1 MAGLFNK
8 FPFTNFHEVNTDWIV
23 REVKAVGEQLTALD
37 TKITA
42 DMLALAKQVKAIQD
56 DVNTKL
62 EGIEATIAQKA
73 AEEVER
79 LVNEGRFDELITP
92 ALEQLSKDLQDKIN
106 NANTISG
113 KALANTNKTQYLNTL
128 ANKSILIIGD
138 SNSDES
144 YNGGG
149 KITKH
154 WTTELKNIINSKAS
168 GNSTTIVNNSKAG
181 SKMSYAISTLTE
193 INKTTTRYDII
204 IIMLGTNDYGGMTDY
219 AEFRTNLASVAGL
232 LQPHITT
239 KGSQVYMVS
248 PPKRSLAQRDIANH
262 VPLVV
267 YAREI
272 ANTCKQWGFNF
283 IDAWCKIPE
292 LNVENTE
299 SRNKWLADGSLH
311 FSDAFAPI
319 YAEWIL
325 SYLVSEK
332 GDDIGDYY
340 EEYRGTC
347 MTPMFSN
354 TNNFEYDATRSSIKV
369 GSKKHFISVNGKLKQ
384 GGGNTTGIQPIMN
397 VPAWLT
403 GAGNIA
409 VLDAMWTSYSRGAA
423 VEKTAAFINNP
434 GKTMY
439 ADITGNTSTG
449 KTYTITGNVEVSPY
463 AVVDA

>member
-1 MAGLFNK
+1 MGLWNK
-8 FPFTNFHEVNTDWIV
+8 FPFTNFHEVNTDWIIS
-23 REVKAVGEQLTALD
+23 EVKNVLERMGTLEDKTE
-37 TKITA
+37 A
-42 DMLALAKQVKAIQD
+42 DLLALAKQIVGIQE
-56 DVNTKL
+56 DVGGKL
-62 EGIEATIAQKA
+62 NNIDATIAQKA
-73 AEEVER
+73 AEEVQR
-79 LVNEGRFDELITP
+79 LVEEGRFDELITP
-92 ALEQLSKDLQDKIN
+92 ALEQLSKDLQDKIDSATTVSN
-106 NANTISG
+106 
-113 KALANTNKTQYLNTL
+113 KAIVNTNKIQYLNTL
-128 ANKSILIIGD
+128 ANKNILIIGD

-144 YNGGG
+144 YTGGG

-181 SKMSYAISTLTE
+181 SKMTYAIDTLTT

-219 AEFRTNLASVAGL
+219 AQFRTNLASVAGL
-232 LQPHITT
+232 LQPHVTA
-239 KGSQVYMVS
+239 KGCQVYMVS
-248 PPKRSLAQRDIANH
+248 PPKRSLAQRDVANH
-262 VPLVV
+262 VPLVI

-272 ANTCKQWGFNF
+272 ANTCKQWGFHF
-283 IDAWCKIPE
+283 VDAWCKIPE
-292 LNVENTE
+292 LNIDNTE

-311 FSDAFAPI
+311 FSDVFAPI

-325 SYLVSEK
+325 SYITSEK

-397 VPAWLT
+397 VPAWLV

-423 VEKTAAFINNP
+423 VEKAAVFINNP

-449 KTYTITGNVEVSPY
+449 KTYTITGNVEVSPFS
-463 AVVDA
+463 VVDA

>member
-1 MAGLFNK
+1 MGLWNK
-8 FPFTNFHEVNTDWIV
+8 FPFTNFHEVNTDWIIS
-23 REVKAVGEQLTALD
+23 EVKNVLERMD
-37 TKITA
+37 TLEDKTEA
-42 DMLALAKQVKAIQD
+42 DLLALAKQIVGIQE
-56 DVNTKL
+56 DVDGKL
-62 EGIEATIAQKA
+62 NNIDTTIAQKA
-73 AEEVER
+73 AEEVRR
-79 LVNEGRFDELITP
+79 LVEEGRFDELITP
-92 ALEQLSKDLQDKIN
+92 ALEQLSKDLRDDIASAKDV
-106 NANTISG
+106 SG

-138 SNSDES
+138 SNSDET
-144 YNGGG
+144 YNGSG

-154 WTTELKNIINSKAS
+154 WTTELKNIIKSKAS

-193 INKTTTRYDII
+193 INKTSTRYDII

-219 AEFRTNLASVAGL
+219 AEFRANLASVAGL
-232 LQPHITT
+232 LQPHVTA
-239 KGSQVYMVS
+239 KGCQVYMVS
-248 PPKRSLAQRDIANH
+248 PPKRSLAQRDVANH
-262 VPLVV
+262 VPLVI

-272 ANTCKQWGFNF
+272 ANTCKQWGFHF
-283 IDAWCKIPE
+283 VDAWCKIPE
-292 LNVENTE
+292 LNIDNTE
-299 SRNKWLADGSLH
+299 SRNKCLSDGSLH

-325 SYLVSEK
+325 SYLISEK

-340 EEYRGTC
+340 EEYRGAC

-354 TNNFEYDATRSSIKV
+354 TNNFEYDPTRSSIKV

-384 GGGNTTGIQPIMN
+384 GGGNTSGIQPIMN
-397 VPAWLT
+397 VPAWLV

-423 VEKTAAFINNP
+423 VEKAAVFINNP

-449 KTYTITGNVEVSPY
+449 KTYTITGNVEVSPFS
-463 AVVDA
+463 VVDA

>member
-106 NANTISG
+106 SANTISG

-248 PPKRSLAQRDIANH
+248 PPKRSLAQRDVANH

-397 VPAWLT
+397 VPAWLI

-423 VEKTAAFINNP
+423 VEKAAAFINNP

>member
-1 MAGLFNK
+1 MGLFNR
-8 FPFTNFHEVNTDWIV
+8 FPYTNFHEVNTDWIIK
-23 REVKAVGEQLTALD
+23 EVKSIGEQMSSLDKKVTEDVLALSKQI
-37 TKITA
+37 TKIRE
-42 DMLALAKQVKAIQD
+42 
-56 DVNTKL
+56 DVNNQL
-62 EGIEATIAQKA
+62 EGIDATIAQKA
-73 AEEVER
+73 SEEVQR

-92 ALEQLSKDLQDKIN
+92 ALEQLSKDLQDKIDSATTVSN
-106 NANTISG
+106 
-113 KALANTNKTQYLNTL
+113 KALVNTNKIQYLNTL
-128 ANKSILIIGD
+128 ANKNILIIGD
-138 SNSDES
+138 SNSDETYTGS
-144 YNGGG
+144 G

-181 SKMSYAISTLTE
+181 SKMTYAIDTLTA

-219 AEFRTNLASVAGL
+219 AQFRTNLASVAGL
-232 LQPHITT
+232 LQPHVTA
-239 KGSQVYMVS
+239 KGCQVYMVS
-248 PPKRSLAQRDIANH
+248 PPKRSLAQRDVANH
-262 VPLVV
+262 VPLVI

-272 ANTCKQWGFNF
+272 ANACKQWGFHF
-283 IDAWCKIPE
+283 VDAWCKIPE
-292 LNVENTE
+292 LNIDNTE
-299 SRNKWLADGSLH
+299 SRNKWLSDGSLH

-325 SYLVSEK
+325 SYLISEK

-340 EEYRGTC
+340 EEYRGVC

-354 TNNFEYDATRSSIKV
+354 TNNFEYDPARSSIKV

-397 VPAWLT
+397 VPAWLV

-423 VEKTAAFINNP
+423 VEKAAVFINNP

-449 KTYTITGNVEVSPY
+449 KTYTITGNVEVSPFS
-463 AVVDA
+463 VVDA

>member
-1 MAGLFNK
+1 MGLFNR
-8 FPFTNFHEVNTDWIV
+8 FPYTNFHEVNTDWIIS
-23 REVKAVGEQLTALD
+23 EVKKVGEQIDSLD
-37 TKITA
+37 KKVTE
-42 DMLALAKQVKAIQD
+42 DMLALSKQVTKIQE
-56 DVNTKL
+56 DVNNQL
-62 EGIEATIAQKA
+62 EGIDATIAQKA
-73 AEEVER
+73 SEEVQR
-79 LVNEGRFDELITP
+79 LVDEGRFDELITP

-106 NANTISG
+106 NANTVSN
-113 KALANTNKTQYLNTL
+113 KALANTNKTQYLNRL

-144 YNGGG
+144 YTGSG

-154 WTTELKNIINSKAS
+154 WTTELKKILDSKAT
-168 GNSTTIVNNSKAG
+168 GNGTTITNTSKAG
-181 SKMSYAISTLTE
+181 SKMEYAITTLTE
-193 INKTTTRYDII
+193 INKTSTRYDIV
-204 IIMLGTNDYGGMTDY
+204 IIMLGTNDYGGATDY
-219 AEFRTNLASVAGL
+219 AQFRTNLASVAGL
-232 LQPHITT
+232 LQPHITA
-239 KGSQVYMVS
+239 KGCRVYMVS
-248 PPKRSLAQRDIANH
+248 PPKRSLAQRDVPNH
-262 VPLVV
+262 IPLVV
-267 YAREI
+267 YAKEI
-272 ANTCKQWGFNF
+272 ANTCKQWGFHF

-292 LNVENTE
+292 LNIDNSE
-299 SRNKWLADGSLH
+299 SRNKWLSDGSLH

-325 SYLVSEK
+325 SYLISEK

-340 EEYRGTC
+340 EEYRGVC

-354 TNNFEYDATRSSIKV
+354 TNNFEYDAARSSIKV

-397 VPAWLT
+397 VPAWLV

-423 VEKTAAFINNP
+423 VEKAAVFINNP

-463 AVVDA
+463 SVVDA

>member
-1 MAGLFNK
+1 MRLWNK
-8 FPFTNFHEVNTDWIV
+8 FPFTNFHEVNTDWIIS
-23 REVKAVGEQLTALD
+23 EVKNVLERMD
-37 TKITA
+37 TLEDKTEA
-42 DMLALAKQVKAIQD
+42 DLLALAKQIVGIQE
-56 DVNTKL
+56 DVNGKL
-62 EGIEATIAQKA
+62 NNIDATIAQKA
-73 AEEVER
+73 AEEVQR
-79 LVNEGRFDELITP
+79 LVEEGRFAELITP
-92 ALEQLSKDLQDKIN
+92 ALEQLSRDLQEKIDA
-106 NANTISG
+106 ANTAASN
-113 KALANTNKTQYLNTL
+113 ALVNTNKTRYLDTL
-128 ANKSILIIGD
+128 AGKSILIIGD

-144 YNGGG
+144 YNGSG

-154 WTTELKNIINSKAS
+154 WTSELKKIIQSKAS
-168 GNSTTIVNNSKAG
+168 GNNITIVNNSKAG
-181 SKMSYAISTLTE
+181 MKMTYAVETLTT
-193 INKTTTRYDII
+193 INKTSTRYDII

-219 AEFRTNLASVAGL
+219 AQFRTDLASVAGL
-232 LQPHITT
+232 LQPHVTE
-239 KGSQVYMVS
+239 KGCQVYMVS
-248 PPKRSLAQRDIANH
+248 PPKRSLAQRDVPNH
-262 VPLVV
+262 IPLVV

-272 ANTCKQWGFNF
+272 ANTCKQWGFHF

-299 SRNKWLADGSLH
+299 SINKWLADGSLH
-311 FSDAFAPI
+311 FSDVFAPI

-325 SYLVSEK
+325 SYITSEK

-340 EEYRGTC
+340 EEYRGIC

-397 VPAWLT
+397 VPAWLV

-423 VEKTAAFINNP
+423 VEKAAVFINNP

-449 KTYTITGNVEVSPY
+449 KTYTITGNVEVSPFS
-463 AVVDA
+463 VVDA

>member
-1 MAGLFNK
+1 MGLWNK
-8 FPFTNFHEVNTDWIV
+8 FPFTNFHEVNTDWIIS
-23 REVKAVGEQLTALD
+23 EVKTVGEQISSLD
-37 TKITA
+37 KKVTA
-42 DMLALAKQVKAIQD
+42 DMLALSKQVTKIQE
-56 DVNTKL
+56 DVNNQL
-62 EGIEATIAQKA
+62 EGIDATIAQKA
-73 AEEVER
+73 SEEVQR

-92 ALEQLSKDLQDKIN
+92 ALEQLSKDLRDDIASAKN
-106 NANTISG
+106 ISS
-113 KALANTNKTQYLNTL
+113 KALVNTNKTQYLNTL

-138 SNSDES
+138 SNSDETYTGS
-144 YNGGG
+144 G

-181 SKMSYAISTLTE
+181 SKMTYAIDTLTA

-219 AEFRTNLASVAGL
+219 AQFRTNLASVARL
-232 LQPHITT
+232 LQPHVTA
-239 KGSQVYMVS
+239 KGCQVYMVS
-248 PPKRSLAQRDIANH
+248 PPKRSLAQRDVANH
-262 VPLVV
+262 VPLVI

-272 ANTCKQWGFNF
+272 ANTCKQWGFHF
-283 IDAWCKIPE
+283 VDAWCKIPE
-292 LNVENTE
+292 LNIDNTE

-325 SYLVSEK
+325 SYLISEK

-340 EEYRGTC
+340 EEYRGAC

-354 TNNFEYDATRSSIKV
+354 TNNFEYDPARSNIKV

-384 GGGNTTGIQPIMN
+384 GGGNTSGIQPIMN
-397 VPAWLT
+397 VPAWLV

-423 VEKTAAFINNP
+423 VEKAAVFINNP

-449 KTYTITGNVEVSPY
+449 KTYTITGNVEVSPFS
-463 AVVDA
+463 VVDA

>member
-1 MAGLFNK
+1 MGLWNK
-8 FPFTNFHEVNTDWIV
+8 FPFTNFHEVNTDWIIS
-23 REVKAVGEQLTALD
+23 EVKNVLTRMD
-37 TKITA
+37 TLEDKTEA
-42 DMLALAKQVKAIQD
+42 DLLALAKQIVGIQE
-56 DVNTKL
+56 DVDGKL
-62 EGIEATIAQKA
+62 NNIDATIAQKA
-73 AEEVER
+73 AEEVRR
-79 LVNEGRFDELITP
+79 LVEEGRFDELITP
-92 ALEQLSKDLQDKIN
+92 ALEQLSKDLRNDIASAKDVSN
-106 NANTISG
+106 
-113 KALANTNKTQYLNTL
+113 KALVNTNKTKYLNTL

-138 SNSDES
+138 SNSDETYTGS
-144 YNGGG
+144 G

-154 WTTELKNIINSKAS
+154 WTTELKNIINSEAS

-193 INKTTTRYDII
+193 INKTSTRYDII
-204 IIMLGTNDYGGMTDY
+204 IIMLGTNDYGGVTDY

-232 LQPHITT
+232 LQPHVTA
-239 KGSQVYMVS
+239 KGCQVYMVS
-248 PPKRSLAQRDIANH
+248 PPKRSLAQRDVVNH
-262 VPLVV
+262 VPLVI

-272 ANTCKQWGFNF
+272 ANTCKQWGFHF
-283 IDAWCKIPE
+283 VDAWCKIPE
-292 LNVENTE
+292 LNIDNTE
-299 SRNKWLADGSLH
+299 SRNKWLSDGSLH

-325 SYLVSEK
+325 SYLISEK

-340 EEYRGTC
+340 EEYRGVC

-354 TNNFEYDATRSSIKV
+354 TNNFEYDPARSSIKV

-397 VPAWLT
+397 VPAWLV

-423 VEKTAAFINNP
+423 VEKAAVFINNP

-449 KTYTITGNVEVSPY
+449 KTYTITGNVEVPPFS
-463 AVVDA
+463 VVDA